1 MRAREFITEEQR
13 LPPEQ
18 ADPLRQTFI
27 MPGLSSDQP
36 YEIYRFGV
44 ALARA
49 RSDAVKDDLNPYI
62 LPWNKKEVFGNH
74 AVIAGI
80 NKTVD
85 PIIDQA
91 LQMTDTPGGKDLVG
105 TGQSEEPA
113 LVDTRSPVKGFK
125 GYPR

>member
-1 MRAREFITEEQR
+1 MRAREFITEEQK

-18 ADPLRQTFI
+18 ADPLRQTFVL
-27 MPGLSSDQP
+27 PGLSSDQP
-36 YEIYRFGV
+36 YQIYRFGV

-91 LQMTDTPGGKDLVG
+91 LQMTDTPGGKNLVG
-105 TGQSEEPA
+105 TGHSEEPKF
-113 LVDTRSPVKGFK
+113 VDTVSPVKAFK

>member
-27 MPGLSSDQP
+27 LPGLSSDQP

-49 RSDAVKDDLNPYI
+49 RSDAVKDNLNPYI

-80 NKTVD
+80 NKTID

-105 TGQSEEPA
+105 TGQSEEPPSI
-113 LVDTRSPVKGFK
+113 DKTSPVRAFK

>member
-18 ADPLRQTFI
+18 ADPLRQTYVI
-27 MPGLSSDQP
+27 PGLSSDQP
-36 YEIYRFGV
+36 YQIYRFGM

-49 RSDAVKDDLNPYI
+49 RSNAVKDTVNPFI
-62 LPWNKKEVFGNH
+62 LPWNQEEVFGNH
-74 AVIAGI
+74 AMVAGI
-80 NKTVD
+80 DSNVD

-91 LQMTDTPGGKDLVG
+91 LQMTKTPGGKKLVG
-105 TGQSEEPA
+105 TAKSHEPPGI
-113 LVDTRSPVKGFK
+113 DTVSPVRAFK

>member
-1 MRAREFITEEQR
+1 MRAREFITEEQK

-27 MPGLSSDQP
+27 LPGLSSDQP

-49 RSDAVKDDLNPYI
+49 RSDAVKNDLNPYI

-105 TGQSEEPA
+105 TGQSEEPHA
-113 LVDTRSPVKGFK
+113 TDKTSPVRAFK

>member
-1 MRAREFITEEQR
+1 MRAREFITEEQK

-18 ADPLRQTFI
+18 GDPLRQTFI
-27 MPGLSSDQP
+27 LPGLSSDQP
-36 YEIYRFGV
+36 YQIYRFGV
-44 ALARA
+44 AMARA
-49 RSDAVKDDLNPYI
+49 RSDAVKDELNPYI

-105 TGQSEEPA
+105 TGQSEEPSS
-113 LVDTRSPVKGFK
+113 VDTISPVRAFK

>member
-1 MRAREFITEEQR
+1 MRAREFLAEEQK

-27 MPGLSSDQP
+27 LPGLSSDQP

-49 RSDAVKDDLNPYI
+49 RSDAGKDGLNNYI
-62 LPWNKKEVFGNH
+62 LPWNKQEVFGNH
-74 AVIAGI
+74 AVVAGI
-80 NKTVD
+80 NNTVD

-91 LQMTDTPGGKDLVG
+91 LQMTNTPDGKKLVG
-105 TGQSEEPA
+105 TGQSEEP
-113 LVDTRSPVKGFK
+113 LSTDKTSPVKAFK

>member
-1 MRAREFITEEQR
+1 MRAREFLTEEQK

-27 MPGLSSDQP
+27 LPGLSSDQP
-36 YEIYRFGV
+36 YEIYRFGM

-49 RSDAVKDDLNPYI
+49 RSDAGKDDLNPYI
-62 LPWNKKEVFGNH
+62 LPWNKEEVFGNH
-74 AVIAGI
+74 AVVAGI

-91 LQMTDTPGGKDLVG
+91 LQMTNTPDGKKLVG
-105 TGQSEEPA
+105 TGQSEEPPS
-113 LVDTRSPVKGFK
+113 VDTTSPLKAFK